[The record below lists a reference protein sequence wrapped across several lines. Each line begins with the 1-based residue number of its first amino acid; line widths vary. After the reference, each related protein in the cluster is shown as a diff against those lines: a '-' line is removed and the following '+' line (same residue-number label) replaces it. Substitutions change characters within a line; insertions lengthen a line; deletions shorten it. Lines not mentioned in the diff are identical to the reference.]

1 MNTVFQVRNFF
12 DHDIVLTSSIGLN
25 STIAPG
31 ELLDINF
38 PSDVYRTI
46 SVDIAPPAGMTLQQ
60 LQERAP
66 KKAKKLEPAAPQEGI
81 DYPSSDH

>member
-25 STIAPG
+25 TTIAAG
-31 ELLDINF
+31 EALDINF
-38 PSDVYRTI
+38 PSDVHRTI
-46 SVDIAPPAGMTLQQ
+46 SVDIAPPAGLAVQQ
-60 LQERAP
+60 ESAP
-66 KKAKKLEPAAPQEGI
+66 KKAKKPEPVAAQEGI